1 MYRYIHMP
9 PKQLFDQTVRSDC
22 LNSDSFRSFLR
33 LLGSADA
40 LVWTQY
46 VVAPKN

>member
-22 LNSDSFRSFLR
+22 LNSDSFRFFFAF
-33 LLGSADA
+33 SA
-40 LVWTQY
+40 LQMPWCGL
-46 VVAPKN
+46 NML